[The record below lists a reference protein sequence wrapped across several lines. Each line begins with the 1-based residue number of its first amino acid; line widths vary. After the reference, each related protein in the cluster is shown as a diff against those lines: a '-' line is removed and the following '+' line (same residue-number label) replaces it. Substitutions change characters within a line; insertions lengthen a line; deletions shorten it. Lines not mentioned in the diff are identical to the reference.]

1 MSPRRAMLLSQ
12 VPICFCHLFRIQQTV
27 LSTFSLAHLLKSIC
41 PHHLAK
47 RIRCINRTIDHDVR
61 DMDIPRTILR
71 IQRLTKHSSS
81 AHCCGVGMLT
91 GITPNGGS

>member
-12 VPICFCHLFRIQQTV
+12 VPIGFCHFFRVQQTV

-41 PHHLAK
+41 SHHLAK

-71 IQRLTKHSSS
+71 VQRLTKHSSS
-81 AHCCGVGMLT
+81 AHGCGVRMLT